1 MLYFIVQA
9 DNNNTEVKFESYEL
23 KILLDT
29 IEHQKEICKKNEKNN
44 YIVFT
49 PNSGPIKIKPIIKS
63 PMFIINVIVETESG
77 IKLLR
82 TIAKAAP
89 LPTETWLGNI
99 KKNTAAATMAVPTV
113 IIANSLIVLQNF
125 MSFSS

>member
-1 MLYFIVQA
+1 
-9 DNNNTEVKFESYEL
+9 
-23 KILLDT
+23 
-29 IEHQKEICKKNEKNN
+29 
-44 YIVFT
+44 
-49 PNSGPIKIKPIIKS
+49 
-63 PMFIINVIVETESG
+63 MFIINVIVETESG

-82 TIAKAAP
+82 TIVKAAP

-125 MSFSS
+125 MSFSSFVFEVILHYTSFSGKVHIFFKTEVNQIFSSSLYARRAPSVSCKSTFFANTLPS

>member
-1 MLYFIVQA
+1 
-9 DNNNTEVKFESYEL
+9 
-23 KILLDT
+23 
-29 IEHQKEICKKNEKNN
+29 
-44 YIVFT
+44 
-49 PNSGPIKIKPIIKS
+49 
-63 PMFIINVIVETESG
+63 MFIINVIVETESG

-125 MSFSS
+125 MSFSSCVFEVALHCTSFFRKRTYIFLQKLN